1 MRKMKAFVK
10 VRPESGG
17 AQYSDFD
24 VPRIGA
30 EDVLIQ
36 VKAAGI
42 CGTDMHLYDWA
53 DNIVREYKP
62 KLPLVMGHEF
72 AGVITDLG
80 PEVNGFK
87 KGDKVTAF
95 PILYCG
101 QCRYCRNGEPNICN
115 DRPLLGLGANG
126 AFAQFVAVR
135 AKNVYKLD
143 DQVPF
148 EIGALSEITCVGLHA
163 IDRIRMGFGDTVAV
177 VGCGPLGIIMAI
189 LAKHSGA
196 ARVFIT
202 GLEQD
207 RQRLDLARKIGATP
221 VSVDTEDPK
230 QKILNVTDGV
240 GADVVFETAGSP
252 SGVIQ
257 AMDIARKGG
266 RVSILGQGHAPT
278 EILTA
283 NLSFREIEL
292 VGTRAYTGRDW
303 DKVSSV
309 LLNTAEDLR
318 HIITHRIPLERAAE
332 GFQWM
337 KALEGMKIILE
348 P

>member
-17 AQYSDFD
+17 AEYSEFD
-24 VPRIGA
+24 VPWIGPD
-30 EDVLIQ
+30 EVLIEI
-36 VKAAGI
+36 KAAGI

-62 KLPLVMGHEF
+62 ELPLVMGHEF
-72 AGVITDLG
+72 AGIITELG
-80 PEVNGFK
+80 LQVDGLK

-101 QCRYCRNGEPNICN
+101 KCRYCRNGEPNICN

-126 AFAQFVAVR
+126 VFAQFVAVR

-143 DQVPF
+143 DRIPF

-196 ARVFIT
+196 AHVFIT

-207 RQRLDLARKIGATP
+207 RQRLELARKIGATP
-221 VSVDTEDPK
+221 VSVDQEDPK
-230 QKILNVTDGV
+230 QLILDSTDGM
-240 GADVVFETAGSP
+240 GADIVFETAGSP

-257 AMDIARKGG
+257 SMDIARKGG
-266 RVSILGQGHAPT
+266 RVSILGQGHAAT

-283 NLSFREIEL
+283 TLSFREIEL

-303 DKVSSV
+303 DKISSV
-309 LLNTAEDLR
+309 LLNTADDLR
-318 HIITHRIPLERAAE
+318 HIITHRLPLERAAQ
-332 GFQWM
+332 GFQMM
-337 KALEGMKIILE
+337 KALEGLKIILE

>member
-1 MRKMKAFVK
+1 MKKMKAFVK
-10 VRPESGG
+10 VKPEPGG
-17 AQYSDFD
+17 AEYSDFD
-24 VPRIGA
+24 VPRIGP
-30 EDVLIQ
+30 EEVLIE

-42 CGTDMHLYDWA
+42 CGTDGHLYDWA

-72 AGVITDLG
+72 AGIIIELG
-80 PEVNGFK
+80 HKVNGLK

-115 DRPLLGLGANG
+115 NRPLLGLGANG
-126 AFAQFVAVR
+126 AFAQFVGVR

-143 DQVPF
+143 DKVPF

-163 IDRIRMGFGDTVAV
+163 IDRIRIGFGDTVAV

-196 ARVFIT
+196 AHVFIT

-207 RQRLDLARKIGATP
+207 QQRLELARRIGATP
-221 VSVDTEDPK
+221 VSVDKEDPK
-230 QKILNVTDGV
+230 QLIIDSTDGM

-252 SGVIQ
+252 SGVVQ
-257 AMDIARKGG
+257 SMDIVRKGG
-266 RVSILGQGHAPT
+266 RVSILGQGHSPT
-278 EILTA
+278 EIMTA
-283 NLSFREIEL
+283 TLSFREIEL
-292 VGTRAYTGRDW
+292 VGTRAYTGKDW
-303 DKVSSV
+303 DKVSGV
-309 LLNTAEDLR
+309 LLNAGEDLR
-318 HIITHRIPLERAAE
+318 HIITHRLPLEKAAQ
-332 GFQWM
+332 GFQMM
-337 KALEGMKIILE
+337 KSLEGMKIILE